1 MAVGG
6 ALLRQETETL
16 VACELYLLQ
25 SQKEAMT
32 IIANGFSASSA
43 QHAEQVLD
51 RC

>member
-1 MAVGG
+1 MGG

-25 SQKEAMT
+25 SQKEAMAT
-32 IIANGFSASSA
+32 IANGFSASSA